1 MQKILSIILFFY
13 LLSITLANSPY
24 WLLEIDCDNNS
35 NFFEI
40 RTLNTYN
47 ISNCDNNDSYCG
59 EYINLMYYSIFQ
71 KNILISDK
79 CELLSR
85 KLEYSL
91 VPVNMTGSSYDST
104 PHFVLNLI
112 VDDRSVINDLP
123 LFPSPIYNK
132 TLWGLKISSV
142 RFNAN
147 AANIEI
153 IVSDDELYEK
163 TNPYKIKTF
172 NQWLWDSNYIS
183 AFDPEWGSKWKPIV
197 EDDIWNEKN
206 FYTIE

>member
-1 MQKILSIILFFY
+1 MKKTLPIILSFYIL
-13 LLSITLANSPY
+13 STSLANNPY
-24 WLLEIDCDNNS
+24 WLLEIDCDYSS
-35 NFFEI
+35 NFFEV
-40 RTLNTYN
+40 RTQNTYN
-47 ISNCDNNDSYCG
+47 ISNCDNNDSHCG
-59 EYINLMYYSIFQ
+59 EYINLMYHSIFHE
-71 KNILISDK
+71 NIIISDA
-79 CELLSR
+79 CELIGR

-91 VPVNMTGSSYDST
+91 VPVNMAGSSYDST

-112 VDDRSVINDLP
+112 VDDRNVINDLP
-123 LFPSPIYNK
+123 LYPSPLYNK
-132 TLWGLKISSV
+132 NLWGLKISSI

-172 NQWLWDSNYIS
+172 NQWLWDSDYIS
-183 AFDPEWGSKWKPIV
+183 AFDPGWESKWKPIV

-206 FYTIE
+206 FYTIK